1 LTICIAE
8 DRESCEPALKLLI
21 MSLNKHCGKLPINV
35 FYPPARSAFRSW
47 IGRYPQV
54 TVHTVSPLGA
64 QGWNVKPQA
73 LLYLMDQGFDQI
85 IWIDCDIIIT
95 RDFMWLLSVLD
106 PQVIAVAEE
115 ALWGSHDDLG
125 ALRARLWGFDVG
137 RSLPFTLNTGV
148 LRVTRLH
155 YCLLRRWQEILESD
169 KYRNVQQKVWSDRP
183 VHMMGDQ
190 DVLTAILSSAEYAH
204 VPLRILTRGNDIIQ
218 YFGLY
223 GYTTYERALNIF
235 YGLPPFIHSQGV
247 KPWLQIW
254 RTTRRKSLRDYIES
268 IYLDLSPY
276 TLAARSFQTELD
288 CDCRWMTAHFKLS
301 AVMRVGGMWYI
312 PLVGLPIAFISDF
325 VRLAKR
331 VVISISR
338 CGTGAGSV

>member
-1 LTICIAE
+1 LIICIAE

-21 MSLNKHCGKLPINV
+21 LSLDKYCGKLPINV
-35 FYPPARSAFRSW
+35 FYPPARPGFRSW

-54 TVHTVSPLGA
+54 TVHTSPLPGA

-95 RDFMWLLSVLD
+95 RDFTRMLSGLD
-106 PQVIAVAEE
+106 PHVIAVAEE
-115 ALWGSHDDLG
+115 ALWGSHDDVD

-155 YCLLRRWQEILESD
+155 YDLLQRWREILESE

-183 VHMMGDQ
+183 VHMIGDQ
-190 DVLTAILSSAEYAH
+190 DVLTAILSSAKYAT
-204 VPLRILTRGNDIIQ
+204 VPLRILTRGKDIIQ

-223 GYTTYERALNIF
+223 GYTVYERALSIF
-235 YGLPPFIHSQGV
+235 YGLPTFIHSQGV
-247 KPWLQIW
+247 KPWLENW
-254 RTTRRKSLRDYIES
+254 HTMAPRSFRNYIES
-268 IYLDLSPY
+268 VYLDLSPY
-276 TLAARSFQTELD
+276 TLTARSFRTGLD

-301 AVMRVGGMWYI
+301 AILRATGMWHV
-312 PLVGLPIAFISDF
+312 PLVGLPIALILDV
-325 VRLAKR
+325 VRIAKLVLKGRQSGINR
-331 VVISISR
+331 V
-338 CGTGAGSV
+338 